1 MKAENAF
8 LCFAKAVYHT
18 FPSLSSRFCNFV
30 GFFADFPAIPAISPR
45 PKLPNVVLEKP
56 DGAHLHVHCP
66 HCLRV
71 LLQPSSPRKI
81 CRRCEAHS
89 RLGDACKRLRICIS
103 HSRLGDACK
112 RLRICISLSR
122 LGKPSHLSR
131 RRGSLKLYSTLK
143 NLLLSPV
150 PRSHV
155 PSAQNIIAPRRR
167 RHSSLHFSL
176 FSLNSKSRPEGRL
189 SVFSKCFAALFGL
202 LCLFLRLVVED
213 VFKILF
219 AAEVL
224 IFTALRAGVS
234 ESVRDLLCARRY
246 SFRNL

>member
-18 FPSLSSRFCNFV
+18 FPPLSSRFCNFV

-103 HSRLGDACK
+103 HSRH
-112 RLRICISLSR
+112 
-122 LGKPSHLSR
+122 GKPSHLSR